1 MKINEDYVI
10 APNAESTEAFRIQIV
25 DPDSEFLNWV
35 FQVNSMK
42 FAEDEDEN
50 SARLAIDYDIIYPS
64 EESEFL
70 KIYSGPDDQ
79 RILDTLAP
87 CIENILE
94 LAVAKAA
101 LTIEDD
107 TDEEEI
113 EEEEEAITSEE
124 K

>member
-10 APNAESTEAFRIQIV
+10 APNADSTESFRIQIV

-42 FAEDEDEN
+42 FAEDETED
-50 SARLAIDYDIIYPS
+50 SARLAIDYDIIYPA

-79 RILDTLAP
+79 RILDTLGP

-101 LTIEDD
+101 LVIEDD
-107 TDEEEI
+107 TDDEEETP
-113 EEEEEAITSEE
+113 EEVTAPEQ

>member
-10 APNAESTEAFRIQIV
+10 APNADSTESFRIQIV

-42 FAEDEDEN
+42 FAEDETED
-50 SARLAIDYDIIYPS
+50 SARLAIDYGIIYPA
-64 EESEFL
+64 EESGFL

-79 RILDTLAP
+79 RILDTLGP

-101 LTIEDD
+101 LIIEDD
-107 TDEEEI
+107 TDDEEEI
-113 EEEEEAITSEE
+113 EEEATASEE